1 MCLNR
6 LNSVALLQTDST
18 AGDMLENVVRRCPD
32 SANQKENRRR
42 AVAASRPGGVLWT
55 ARGYKPCYLWDVGEP
70 TERGVAEC
78 LRLCMTDSGKDDVRA
93 FRLGRDDVLVC
104 NVPETLQ
111 RLAEVSFQFV
121 DVSAGL
127 PAPTSP
133 ASPPEGVLAM
143 LSSLKRRLAEMA
155 STPSCCD
162 DQLADLEADRE
173 WNLCTAFG
181 VLLGYPVVYWF
192 EGGADAGN
200 CLAMEELN
208 VVRVRSVTATVGRP
222 EGARR
227 MTAHDDVY
235 SFSFPV
241 VLEGELRP
249 HVDAWWQRLRA
260 RAAANDFELVRV
272 DEVKRYPV
280 VAL

>member
-1 MCLNR
+1 MP
-6 LNSVALLQTDST
+6 
-18 AGDMLENVVRRCPD
+18 ENVVREWPD
-32 SANQKENRRR
+32 YAKQKRHRRR
-42 AVAASRPGGVLWT
+42 GLATSRPKGVLWT

-78 LRLCMTDSGKDDVRA
+78 LRLCRADSGKDDVRA
-93 FRLGRDDVLVC
+93 FKLGRNDVLVC

-111 RLAEVSFQFV
+111 RLLDVAFV
-121 DVSAGL
+121 FIDVSAGL
-127 PAPTSP
+127 PAPTAP

-143 LSSLKRRLAEMA
+143 LPSLKRRLAEMA
-155 STPSCCD
+155 ATPPRCD
-162 DQLADLEADRE
+162 DKLAYLEPDRA
-173 WNLCTAFG
+173 WNLCTVFG

-208 VVRVRSVTATVGRP
+208 VVRVRSATSSAGRS
-222 EGARR
+222 EGVPS
-227 MTAHDDVY
+227 DDVY
-235 SFSFPV
+235 SFSFPAA
-241 VLEGELRP
+241 LDGELRP

-272 DEVKRYPV
+272 DEIRRYPT